1 MIRNAAAL
9 RFFDLTCDF
18 HSHLA
23 LDIVLLSKKSGP
35 TLWTPRKPSPAR
47 ESFMSS
53 PYLLSPL
60 SHAEGGCIWDRTF
73 PSGSG
78 QSNEK
83 IMAIAA
89 IPVPTIHPKPHS
101 SNPSFHQARGKR
113 KYLIIPSLRTF
124 PIIAAE
130 QRPVNT
136 YINTKTQ
143 NNMGQS
149 EPKPKPCYSD
159 QKPRETGTIPAGKQN
174 TGSLRRT
181 ASVVGKTVKKKQK
194 IAIQRPALPNLLAP
208 YRPRTQDP
216 LFLDTSDQW
225 PGVTMIF
232 RAPRYRPAG

>member
-35 TLWTPRKPSPAR
+35 TLWTSRKPSPAR

-83 IMAIAA
+83 IMAIAT
-89 IPVPTIHPKPHS
+89 IPVPTILPKPHS

-136 YINTKTQ
+136 HINTKTQ
-143 NNMGQS
+143 NNMGQPA
-149 EPKPKPCYSD
+149 PKPKPCYAD
-159 QKPRETGTIPAGKQN
+159 QKPRKTGTMPAGKQN
-174 TGSLRRT
+174 TNSLRRT
-181 ASVVGKTVKKKQK
+181 ASVAGKTVKKSRRLQSNDQLFPTFSPS
-194 IAIQRPALPNLLAP
+194 IAPEPRIPFFLTLQINGLAS
-208 YRPRTQDP
+208 Q
-216 LFLDTSDQW
+216 
-225 PGVTMIF
+225 
-232 RAPRYRPAG
+232 